1 MLDKLP
7 ATNTAEFMQS
17 WQQTT
22 IANAGMNTAATGL
35 ENFKKTVG
43 ERNKI
48 NISQKCTA
56 LLLRERSIN
65 FQSPK
70 KSLLQTR
77 IG

>member
-35 ENFKKTVG
+35 ENFKETVG

-48 NISQKCTA
+48 NVKGDQLPVTEEKFA
-56 LLLRERSIN
+56 AN
-65 FQSPK
+65 
-70 KSLLQTR
+70 
-77 IG
+77 

>member
-35 ENFKKTVG
+35 ENFKETVG

-48 NISQKCTA
+48 NI
-56 LLLRERSIN
+56 
-65 FQSPK
+65 
-70 KSLLQTR
+70 
-77 IG
+77 

>member
-35 ENFKKTVG
+35 ENFKETVG

-48 NISQKCTA
+48 NISQKMHCTA
-56 LLLRERSIN
+56 VKGDQLPVTEEKFAAN
-65 FQSPK
+65 
-70 KSLLQTR
+70 
-77 IG
+77 